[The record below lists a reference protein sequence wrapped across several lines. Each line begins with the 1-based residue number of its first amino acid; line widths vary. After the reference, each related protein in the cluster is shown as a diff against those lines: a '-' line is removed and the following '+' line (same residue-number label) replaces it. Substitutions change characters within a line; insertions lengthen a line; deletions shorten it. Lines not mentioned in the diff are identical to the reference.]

1 MSKPFRI
8 WMTGCVAVVM
18 AALGAGRDAAAAEA
32 ESVKRVSRFG
42 VAETVQR
49 LQAGAPS
56 HGFSVFTS
64 LQQAAT
70 RDARSST
77 VIVFEPSRGG
87 TPVWMELDSATPR
100 LPLTL
105 HVVLD
110 AAGSTQ
116 VLMPNALPDD
126 FPADVAQDLV
136 QLQGL
141 VSYALS

>member
-18 AALGAGRDAAAAEA
+18 AALGTGRDAAAVEA
-32 ESVKRVSRFG
+32 EGLKRLSRFG
-42 VAETVQR
+42 VVETVQR
-49 LQAGAPS
+49 LLAGASS

-64 LQQAAT
+64 LQHAAT
-70 RDARSST
+70 RDVRSST

-87 TPVWMELDSATPR
+87 TPVWMELGSETPR

-105 HVVLD
+105 RVVLD

-116 VLMPNALPDD
+116 VLMSHTLPDD
-126 FPADVAQDLV
+126 LPADVAQDLV

-141 VSYALS
+141 VSDALS

>member
-18 AALGAGRDAAAAEA
+18 AALGTGRDAAAVEA
-32 ESVKRVSRFG
+32 EGVKRLSRFG

-49 LQAGAPS
+49 LQAGAS
-56 HGFSVFTS
+56 SRGFSVFTS
-64 LQQAAT
+64 LQHAAT
-70 RDARSST
+70 RDVRSST

-105 HVVLD
+105 RVMLD

-116 VLMPNALPDD
+116 VLVSDSLPDD
-126 FPADVAQDLV
+126 LPADVAQDLV

-141 VSYALS
+141 VSDALS

>member
-18 AALGAGRDAAAAEA
+18 AALGASRASAAVEA
-32 ESVKRVSRFG
+32 EGIKRVSRFG
-42 VAETVQR
+42 MAETVQR
-49 LQAGAPS
+49 LQAGASS

-64 LQQAAT
+64 LQHAAT
-70 RDARSST
+70 RDVASST
-77 VIVFEPSRGG
+77 VMVFEPSRGG

-116 VLMPNALPDD
+116 VLMSDALPDD
-126 FPADVAQDLV
+126 LPADVAQDLV

-141 VSYALS
+141 VSDALS

>member
-18 AALGAGRDAAAAEA
+18 AALGTGRDAAAVEA

-64 LQQAAT
+64 LQRAAT
-70 RDARSST
+70 RDAGSST

-105 HVVLD
+105 RVVLD
-110 AAGSTQ
+110 AAGNTQ
-116 VLMPNALPDD
+116 VLMSDALPDD

-141 VSYALS
+141 VAYALS

>member
-18 AALGAGRDAAAAEA
+18 AALGTGRDAAAAEA

-64 LQQAAT
+64 LQRAAT
-70 RDARSST
+70 RDAGSST

-116 VLMPNALPDD
+116 VLMSDGLPDD

-141 VSYALS
+141 VAYALS

>member
-18 AALGAGRDAAAAEA
+18 AALGTGRAYSAADAEGF
-32 ESVKRVSRFG
+32 KRASRFG

-49 LQAGAPS
+49 LQAGASS

-64 LQQAAT
+64 LQHAAT
-70 RDARSST
+70 RDAASST
-77 VIVFEPSRGG
+77 VIVFESSRGG
-87 TPVWMELDSATPR
+87 TPVWMEQGSATPR

-105 HVVLD
+105 RVLLD

-116 VLMPNALPDD
+116 VLMSDSLPDD

-136 QLQGL
+136 QLHGL
-141 VSYALS
+141 VSDALS

>member
-18 AALGAGRDAAAAEA
+18 AALGTGRDAAAVEA

-64 LQQAAT
+64 LQRAAT
-70 RDARSST
+70 RDAGSST

-116 VLMPNALPDD
+116 VLMSDGLPDD

-141 VSYALS
+141 VAYALS

>member
-18 AALGAGRDAAAAEA
+18 AALGTGRAYAAVEV
-32 ESVKRVSRFG
+32 EGVKRLSRFG

-64 LQQAAT
+64 LQHAAT
-70 RDARSST
+70 RDAGSST

-105 HVVLD
+105 RVVLD
-110 AAGSTQ
+110 AAGNTQ
-116 VLMPNALPDD
+116 VLMSDALPDD